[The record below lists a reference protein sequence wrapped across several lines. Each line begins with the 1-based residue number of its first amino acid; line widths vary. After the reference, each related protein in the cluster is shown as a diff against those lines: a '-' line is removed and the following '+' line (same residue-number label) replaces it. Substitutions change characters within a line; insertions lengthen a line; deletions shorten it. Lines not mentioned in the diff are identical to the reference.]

1 MIFVFGMKKKLLT
14 SQCLPL
20 QAFDKNIWLMS
31 DVQMIFIWDW
41 SKYLAIETRFVY
53 ISIRIFV
60 HSCYFSQEARSF
72 PSIYWYTLLM
82 DYFTRFSSL
91 CEYLNSLKT
100 WFCLIEWWLLRI
112 FLFSCSN
119 IQYKPFRTLKLKT
132 IGNIRKYHVNS
143 NETMSK
149 EKICIFFLNVLKPK
163 EHHAYKQNLFLLN
176 DDHEYVRALHSFFSQ
191 IQICIIISF

>member
-1 MIFVFGMKKKLLT
+1 MTDVRC
-14 SQCLPL
+14 S
-20 QAFDKNIWLMS
+20 
-31 DVQMIFIWDW
+31 VQMIFIWDW
-41 SKYLAIETRFVY
+41 SKCLAIETRFVY
-53 ISIRIFV
+53 ISIKIFA
-60 HSCYFSQEARSF
+60 HSYFSQEATSF
-72 PSIYWYTLLM
+72 PSIYWYWYTLLM

-143 NETMSK
+143 NETTSK
-149 EKICIFFLNVLKPK
+149 EKILYFFKCFKTKRTSRIQTKSIFIEWWSWICARFTFFFLTDTN
-163 EHHAYKQNLFLLN
+163 
-176 DDHEYVRALHSFFSQ
+176 
-191 IQICIIISF
+191 IIISF